1 MITKQRTEL
10 CRAVIRAG
18 KELPRALMSWNDEQ
32 AYLYFKTY
40 HEQNY
45 RLVCG
50 LKPKLE
56 IVR

>member
-1 MITKQRTEL
+1 MKTNIRTEL
-10 CRAVIRAG
+10 CRAAIRAG
-18 KELPRALMSWNDEQ
+18 KKLPEALKGWSDEQ
-32 AYLYFKTY
+32 AYIYFRCS
-40 HEQNY
+40 HEPIY

>member
-1 MITKQRTEL
+1 MITKPRTEL
-10 CRAVIRAG
+10 CRAAIRAG
-18 KELPRALMSWNDEQ
+18 EKLPTALMGWDDEQ
-32 AYLYFKTY
+32 AYIYFRYT
-40 HEQNY
+40 HEQIY